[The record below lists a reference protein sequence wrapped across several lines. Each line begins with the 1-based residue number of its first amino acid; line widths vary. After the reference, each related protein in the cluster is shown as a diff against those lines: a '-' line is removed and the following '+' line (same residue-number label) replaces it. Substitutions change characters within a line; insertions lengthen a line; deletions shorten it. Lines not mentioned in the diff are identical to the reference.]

1 MQRPAQAKDFQLDG
15 GDASNRRWP
24 AGLVMARQKFGLSRQ
39 CERAEETFALQTEA
53 GCPLLARL
61 RHADCTEQCP
71 LLEVTRKTF
80 AQVRRRSSFDSAD
93 RNSSNARF
101 PATWAAESD

>member
-1 MQRPAQAKDFQLDG
+1 MSNGASGATTNRTVRIKGAKSARTAAQHTAVHVMQRPAQAKDFQLTMAYG
-15 GDASNRRWP
+15 GDAFSRRWP

-61 RHADCTEQCP
+61 RHAD
-71 LLEVTRKTF
+71 
-80 AQVRRRSSFDSAD
+80 
-93 RNSSNARF
+93 
-101 PATWAAESD
+101 